1 MLTIIG
7 FSVVFGAVL
16 GGFLL
21 EGGAVSVLVQIAE
34 FVIIGGAAIGSLI
47 AGAPI
52 KSLSSIA
59 KNIVKALTGSGLGKS
74 HYMKLLLMLYEVF
87 STMRKGGD
95 MALEKDVDDPSNSA
109 IFSRYPGFLANK
121 TACNLLCDSLR
132 LIISGAADPEELD
145 RLMDEDLET
154 HEEDSH
160 QPIALVN
167 KTADA
172 LPGLGIVA
180 AVLGIV
186 ITMGRMDEG
195 PEAIGHSVAAAL
207 VGTFLGILMC
217 YGLLQPL
224 ATKMEM
230 LALDEAKYLK
240 CIKIA
245 ILAHLHGAAPII
257 SVEYSRRM
265 IPNGER
271 PTAGELEDECR
282 GMKAQTQ
289 KEAA

>member
-1 MLTIIG
+1 MTIIG
-7 FSVVFGAVL
+7 FAVVFGTVL

-21 EGGAVSVLVQIAE
+21 AGGAVSVLMQIAE
-34 FVIIGGAAIGSLI
+34 FIIIGGAVIGSLI
-47 AGAPI
+47 ASAPI
-52 KSLSSIA
+52 KTLSAIA
-59 KNIVKALTGSGLGKS
+59 KSVVKALTGSGLNRS
-74 HYMKLLLMLYEVF
+74 HYMNLLLMLYEVF
-87 STMRKGGD
+87 SIMRKGGD
-95 MALEKDVDDPSNSA
+95 MAFEKDVDNPSSSA
-109 IFSRYPGFLANK
+109 IFSKYPGFLANVA
-121 TACNLLCDSLR
+121 ACNLLCDSLR

-154 HEEDSH
+154 HAEDSH

-167 KTADA
+167 KMADA
-172 LPGLGIVA
+172 APGLGIVA

-207 VGTFLGILMC
+207 VGTFLGILLC

-230 LALDEAKYLK
+230 LAIDEAKYLK

-271 PTAGELEDECR
+271 PSAGELEDECR
-282 GMKAQTQ
+282 GMKAQAQ
-289 KEAA
+289 EEAA